1 MKQIL
6 DFKELANT
14 TSLGLREDKKQ
25 GIQYTEIA
33 KDGIYYT
40 FDNGVMTITEKQ
52 HEIPQGVLTGMV
64 LPTIE
69 EGFALKERVPFS
81 FFLKILQFY
90 YDVNREYQ
98 TEVSAIIYRN
108 LYNVELPQDLKD
120 EYGDAYYEED
130 GFVLV
135 VPKQTNSSA
144 RSQFAHVNKEL
155 SDPLF
160 EWCESNLIGVA
171 ETHSHNT
178 MGAFWSGTDDAYE
191 KHNKLRMFMVIG
203 QLGHSQKPTYKVRY
217 CFNQKYTDN
226 LDLGELF
233 EVPTF
238 TMGVHMSEPSMG
250 NIFKQEPTIIPV
262 RQAIESIDLESSLI
276 DYPKQDWMD
285 KLLTQ
290 QEYNASKGIEES
302 TYNYNYQSIQTGLD
316 LDDEEDES
324 SQDINLM
331 PESSSEDLY
340 QQGMADFIE
349 MQDDFN
355 LSLVKELIDLD
366 GSTDTKDISVQI
378 DTIDLEEFYL
388 DVMDDMVRYD
398 TYKIEDESYGE
409 GFSRAVKDYLDDTF
423 SGVSYKELEELLN
436 RGADA
441 SSFNDD
447 LEELRFELEDA
458 EQNHGTEPPSNKEDL
473 IDYITSTE
481 NKNEPEPKKGLFGY
495 TKKDNGKAK
504 TGFFSL

>member
-52 HEIPQGVLTGMV
+52 HDIPEGIITGMV

-69 EGFALKERVPFS
+69 ERFELKDKVPFS

-90 YDVNREYQ
+90 YDVNKKYR

-108 LYNVELPQDLKD
+108 LYNVELPQDLRD

-160 EWCESNLIGVA
+160 EWCEDNLIGVA

-178 MGAFWSGTDDAYE
+178 MNAFWSGTDDAYE

-203 QLGHSQKPTYKVRY
+203 QLGHNQKPTYKVRY

-238 TMGVHMSEPSMG
+238 TMGVQMSDPSMG

-262 RQAIESIDLESSLI
+262 RQAIESIDLESGLI

-290 QEYNASKGIEES
+290 QEYNELKGIEES
-302 TYNYNYQSIQTGLD
+302 TYNYNYQAIQTGLD
-316 LDDEEDES
+316 LDGEEDE
-324 SQDINLM
+324 LT
-331 PESSSEDLY
+331 SEDLY
-340 QQGMADFIE
+340 QQGMEDFNE

-355 LSLVKELIDLD
+355 LSLVKELLDLD

-388 DVMDDMVRYD
+388 DVMDDMVGYD
-398 TYKIEDESYGE
+398 TYKTEDESYGE
-409 GFSRAVKDYLDDTF
+409 GFSRAVKDYLDVTF
-423 SGVSYKELEELLN
+423 SGVSYKELEELIN

-447 LEELRFELEDA
+447 LEELRFELADA
-458 EQNHGTEPPSNKEDL
+458 EQNNETEPPANKEDL
-473 IDYITSTE
+473 IDYLTSTK
-481 NKNEPEPKKGLFGY
+481 NKKEPEPKKGLFGY
-495 TKKDNGKAK
+495 TKKESGKAK